1 MTDIDRATAL
11 ALIAGRLSD
20 YPVIRR
26 LPDDLKAELEPLE
39 RGKHYGAIIER
50 LGGVLA
56 ESLLADEPALMF
68 ALIAAAKAQES
79 RLAAL
84 CRELEN
90 AVHRNRELR
99 EALEKS
105 AEERKVALALLE
117 EADKGFITGTL
128 TNGNACDRITL
139 AEFLRRGIAALK
151 PTRLPDGGS
160 RYAVRRAVLDEKTC
174 DFCRM
179 TDGAAGPIPPVDCEH
194 AADPDSDEH
203 CRCVMVAAP

>member
-39 RGKHYGAIIER
+39 RGKHYGGIIER
-50 LGGVLA
+50 LADDIQPVSADYNMDFLVP
-56 ESLLADEPALMF
+56 LLHA
-68 ALIAAAKAQES
+68 IRSAAKAQES

-84 CRELEN
+84 GRELEN

-99 EALEKS
+99 AALAKS
-105 AEERKVALALLE
+105 AEE
-117 EADKGFITGTL
+117 
-128 TNGNACDRITL
+128 
-139 AEFLRRGIAALK
+139 IAALK
-151 PTRLPDGGS
+151 PARLPDGGS

-174 DFCRM
+174 DFCRL
-179 TDGAAGPIPPVDCEH
+179 TDGAAGPVPPVDCEH

>member
-1 MTDIDRATAL
+1 MNDLDRATAL

-39 RGKHYGAIIER
+39 RGKHYGGIIER
-50 LGGVLA
+50 LADDIQPVSADYNMDFLVP
-56 ESLLADEPALMF
+56 LLHA
-68 ALIAAAKAQES
+68 IRSAAKAQES

-84 CRELEN
+84 GRELEN
-90 AVHRNRELR
+90 AKLRNRELR
-99 EALEKS
+99 EAIEKS

-139 AEFLRRGIAALK
+139 AELLRRGIAALK
-151 PTRLPDGGS
+151 GEVGG
-160 RYAVRRAVLDEKTC
+160 D
-174 DFCRM
+174 
-179 TDGAAGPIPPVDCEH
+179 
-194 AADPDSDEH
+194 
-203 CRCVMVAAP
+203 